1 MLGDQDAV
9 AVDQLLCAFLLQSL
23 IVPRTGEGHVHGDG
37 GADGL
42 SAQIEGGVTGNHLSV
57 GESADI
63 AHLGLISGDL
73 TGLDHLVQ
81 LHTGSDT
88 GQITT
93 LIDGGESVVIVGDTG
108 GVSQRAGGVAEL
120 NIGALLSSLQHEGLM
135 AEGVGEDDVAA
146 VIDQVHSGVVAL
158 LALGDVG
165 LQDVVSLGQTQV
177 GNSFHSTIDKVLVI
191 GGVLIMQAD
200 ETNLDSGS
208 STVISSAVISGRC
221 VVTAGHQR
229 QSHDQSQDQSKKLL
243 HYLFSSLIKFH
254 TRHREFT
261 VRMNTGSTRNSHC
274 FLERDYYT
282 PIAYRFQ
289 QKFIKPEKSSRFFAV
304 APSVQG
310 NAY

>member
-9 AVDQLLCAFLLQSL
+9 AVDQLLCAFLLQSF
-23 IVPRTGEGHVHGDG
+23 IVPGTGEGHVHGDG
-37 GADGL
+37 GADIL

-88 GQITT
+88 GQETT
-93 LIDGGESVVIVGDTG
+93 LIDGGESVVIVGNTC
-108 GVSQRAGGVAEL
+108 GVSHSTGGVAEL
-120 NIGALLSSLQHEGLM
+120 NIGNFLSSLQHVGLM

-146 VIDQVHSGVVAL
+146 GIDQVHSGLIAL
-158 LALGDVG
+158 LTLGDVG
-165 LQDVVSLGQTQV
+165 LDDVVSLSQTQV
-177 GNSFHSTIDKVLVI
+177 GNGLLGAVEEVQVI

-208 STVISSAVISGRC
+208 GTVISSAVISGRC

-261 VRMNTGSTRNSHC
+261 VRMNTGDARNSRC
-274 FLERDYYT
+274 F
-282 PIAYRFQ
+282 
-289 QKFIKPEKSSRFFAV
+289 
-304 APSVQG
+304 
-310 NAY
+310 

>member
-9 AVDQLLCAFLLQSL
+9 AIDQLLCAFLLQSL
-23 IVPRTGEGHVHGDG
+23 IVPGTGEGHVHGDG
-37 GADGL
+37 GADIL
-42 SAQIEGGVTGNHLSV
+42 SAQIEGRVTGNHLSI
-57 GESADI
+57 GEGTDI
-63 AHLGLISGDL
+63 AHLGLLGGDL

-81 LHTGSDT
+81 LHTGSNT
-88 GQITT
+88 GQETT

-108 GVSQRAGGVAEL
+108 GVSQRTGGVAEL
-120 NIGALLSSLQHEGLM
+120 NIGNFLSGLQHVGLM

-146 VIDQVHSGVVAL
+146 IIDQVHSGLVAL
-158 LALGDVG
+158 AALGNVG
-165 LQDVVSLGQTQV
+165 LDDVVSLSQTQV
-177 GNSFHSTIDKVLVI
+177 GNGLLGAVEEVQVI

-208 STVISSAVISGRC
+208 SSTVISSAVVSGRC

-261 VRMNTGSTRNSHC
+261 VRMNTGSARNSRC
-274 FLERDYYT
+274 F
-282 PIAYRFQ
+282 
-289 QKFIKPEKSSRFFAV
+289 
-304 APSVQG
+304 
-310 NAY
+310 

>member
-9 AVDQLLCAFLLQSL
+9 AVDQLLCAFLLQSF
-23 IVPRTGEGHVHGDG
+23 IVPGTGEGHVHGDG
-37 GADGL
+37 GADIL

-88 GQITT
+88 GQETT
-93 LIDGGESVVIVGDTG
+93 LIDGGESVVIVGNTS
-108 GVSQRAGGVAEL
+108 GVSHSTGGVAEL
-120 NIGALLSSLQHEGLM
+120 NIGNFLSGLQHVGLM

-146 VIDQVHSGVVAL
+146 GIDQVHSGLIAL
-158 LALGDVG
+158 LTLGDVG
-165 LQDVVSLGQTQV
+165 LDDVVSLSQTQV
-177 GNSFHSTIDKVLVI
+177 GNGLLGAVEEVQVI

-208 STVISSAVISGRC
+208 GTVISSAVISGRC

-261 VRMNTGSTRNSHC
+261 VRMNTGDARNSRC
-274 FLERDYYT
+274 F
-282 PIAYRFQ
+282 
-289 QKFIKPEKSSRFFAV
+289 
-304 APSVQG
+304 
-310 NAY
+310 

>member
-23 IVPRTGEGHVHGDG
+23 IVPAAGEGHVHGDG
-37 GADGL
+37 GADIL
-42 SAQIEGGVTGNHLSV
+42 SAQIEGRVTGNHLSI

-63 AHLGLISGDL
+63 AHLGLLSGDL

-88 GQITT
+88 GQETT
-93 LIDGGESVVIVGDTG
+93 LIDGGESVVIVGDIS
-108 GVSQRAGGVAEL
+108 GVSHSTGGVAEL
-120 NIGALLSSLQHEGLM
+120 NIGNFLSSLQHVGLM

-146 VIDQVHSGVVAL
+146 GIDQVHSGLIAL
-158 LALGDVG
+158 LTLGDVG
-165 LQDVVSLGQTQV
+165 LDDVVSLSQTQV
-177 GNSFHSTIDKVLVI
+177 GNGLLGAVEEVQVI
-191 GGVLIMQAD
+191 GGVLIVQAD
-200 ETNLDSGS
+200 ETNLDSRLDDLVAAGS
-208 STVISSAVISGRC
+208 TLVNGSLL
-221 VVTAGHQR
+221 TAGHQR

-274 FLERDYYT
+274 F
-282 PIAYRFQ
+282 
-289 QKFIKPEKSSRFFAV
+289 
-304 APSVQG
+304 
-310 NAY
+310 